1 MKPVVII
8 VIALVLLF
16 VPIIA
21 SAEKV
26 PDWIK
31 NNAGWWAEDT
41 IGEKDFLKSIEFLI
55 DKKIIMIDYDPIYEN
70 TYEQTKISKK
80 QLHSSISE
88 AIENPIF
95 NDNHFRMDVDGNVNE
110 CKYPKNCLN
119 FEPNQ
124 IKVEI
129 ILPNDEILDIS
140 PNQIS
145 FSGYYSTSGVKI
157 SSTSPDGV
165 YEIRTSENGKLT
177 KQEYFFIKDESS
189 SNVPNWIKT
198 NAKWWAD
205 GRITDSDFLIGIKH
219 LVKEKIIKFERESN
233 NENLVD
239 SRNADFSGDDLK
251 PVLYSITGEQLEA
264 FLDLK
269 KGNHAILTPLN
280 TDSTYLPVYFET
292 KASQDGK
299 FPLKLPFGSYNIK
312 INDFEE
318 IFSVGTFGHT
328 STVLKTVTD
337 DNQVYCLGAYMSYET
352 CMGFKNTKFKDY
364 GIALSHQPEWYK
376 TKLQNSFGYPPYV
389 DSYSNYDY
397 PPGSNYGFSNV
408 DVQRYLDRAEYYAN
422 EWINDIT
429 PYAEKY
435 VTGQMSYSEYERI
448 GMQSFDY
455 YSNQF
460 VNEFDD

>member
-1 MKPVVII
+1 M
-8 VIALVLLF
+8 ALVLLF
-16 VPIIA
+16 VPITA

-41 IGEKDFLKSIEFLI
+41 IGENDFLKSIEFLI
-55 DKKIIMIDYDPIYEN
+55 DKKIIMMDYDPIYEN

-95 NDNHFRMDVDGNVNE
+95 NDKQFRVDVDGNVNG
-110 CKYPKNCLN
+110 CKYPKSCLN

-177 KQEYFFIKDESS
+177 KQEYFFIKEEYP
-189 SNVPNWIKT
+189 SNVPNWIKN

-219 LVKEKIIKFERESN
+219 LIKEKIIKFERESN

-251 PVLYSITGEQLEA
+251 PILYSITGEQLEA

-269 KGNHAILTPLN
+269 KGNHVVLTPLN
-280 TDSTYLPVYFET
+280 TDPSHLPVYFKITSIADE
-292 KASQDGK
+292 K
-299 FPLKLPFGSYNIK
+299 FPLKLPFGNYSIK
-312 INDFEE
+312 INNFKE
-318 IFSVGTFGHT
+318 IFSVGTFGHN

-337 DNQVYCLGAYMSYET
+337 DNQVYCLGTYMSYEA
-352 CMGFKNTKFKDY
+352 CMGFKNTKFEDY
-364 GIALSHQPEWYK
+364 GIALSHQREWYK
-376 TKLQNSFGYPPYV
+376 TKLQNSYDYPQYV

-397 PPGSNYGFSNV
+397 HSGSNYGFSNA

-429 PYAEKY
+429 PYAEQY
-435 VTGQMSYSEYERI
+435 VNGQMSYSEYERI
-448 GMQSFDY
+448 GIQSFDY